1 MKPILIVFSIF
12 IFGNLFSQTSNKI
25 FTSDIDNFWIA
36 YDSIQK
42 TNDYSKKISFIDN
55 LYIEKGTKG
64 LKAFMEARDYNDS
77 LYVEL
82 IEEYPKFWNSIKPN
96 TLSIKNKTSEL
107 NKAIEKFQELYP
119 ELKEA
124 EMYFTIGGQR
134 SGGTVSGNMVLV
146 GAEIATGNPT
156 TDVSEFKNDWFKNV
170 FAKQSLDN
178 IVYLNIHE
186 YVHTQQKPNES
197 SILLHQTIREG
208 SCDFITELILGKP
221 LETQYISYGK
231 AHFEELK
238 KQFKEEMFSSYL
250 PNWLYNG
257 TSKGEKADLG
267 YFIGYEICKSYYNQ
281 AINKKQAIKEIIEL
295 KYNDEK
301 AVEKF
306 LKQSKFYEEGF
317 NKKKLMAE
325 YEKKQPYI
333 VKIEPFEN
341 GATNVNPSLKEFRIT
356 FSKEMNPKNYSL
368 KYSEKGKEF
377 NPKITKVKFINDNK
391 TFVLEWELIANKEYE
406 FVIAN
411 GFTSKNGYPLKG
423 NQQIIKFKTQ

>member
-1 MKPILIVFSIF
+1 M
-12 IFGNLFSQTSNKI
+12 T
-25 FTSDIDNFWIA
+25 
-36 YDSIQK
+36 
-42 TNDYSKKISFIDN
+42 
-55 LYIEKGTKG
+55 
-64 LKAFMEARDYNDS
+64 
-77 LYVEL
+77 
-82 IEEYPKFWNSIKPN
+82 
-96 TLSIKNKTSEL
+96 
-107 NKAIEKFQELYP
+107 
-119 ELKEA
+119 
-124 EMYFTIGGQR
+124 
-134 SGGTVSGNMVLV
+134 
-146 GAEIATGNPT
+146 
-156 TDVSEFKNDWFKNV
+156 
-170 FAKQSLDN
+170 
-178 IVYLNIHE
+178 
-186 YVHTQQKPNES
+186 
-197 SILLHQTIREG
+197 
-208 SCDFITELILGKP
+208 
-221 LETQYISYGK
+221 
-231 AHFEELK
+231 
-238 KQFKEEMFSSYL
+238 SSYL

-411 GFTSKNGYPLKG
+411 GFTSKDGYPLKE